1 MQDNVLANP
10 WQSEKKYPVDISNTE
25 LSPLACRGSKGQTPM
40 ASLGTAQRLAPVQ
53 SGLPLCE
60 TCLSSPHHW
69 TDTYQAIFSTLRYQ
83 IKMEM
88 TVVLWCRNW
97 LWKKKKNSP
106 SIDFLFLKQAVHASL
121 RYEVSDNPMPYP
133 ALYSFL
139 HLACSI
145 HPSTNAFLLYFP
157 VISVFLFLD
166 LFPFLLKDIIIA
178 VVNIPLI
185 FTNRNAITA
194 IVFFCYSVF
203 VNLFL
208 TVSLFSCYCYFITI

>member
-1 MQDNVLANP
+1 MSGGHFAGLL
-10 WQSEKKYPVDISNTE
+10 T
-25 LSPLACRGSKGQTPM
+25 PLTCRGSKGQSPL
-40 ASLGTAQRLAPVQ
+40 ASLGTAQRLAPVH

-121 RYEVSDNPMPYP
+121 RYEVSDNHVPYP

-139 HLACSI
+139 RLACSI
-145 HPSTNAFLLYFP
+145 HPSANAFLLYFS

-166 LFPFLLKDIIIA
+166 LFPFLLKDIKIA
-178 VVNIPLI
+178 VINISPI
-185 FTNRNAITA
+185 HNVWNATTA
-194 IVFFCYSVF
+194 IVFFCYSVS
-203 VNLFL
+203 VKL
-208 TVSLFSCYCYFITI
+208 SLLSVCFPVTAIS

>member
-1 MQDNVLANP
+1 MSGGHFAGIL
-10 WQSEKKYPVDISNTE
+10 T
-25 LSPLACRGSKGQTPM
+25 PLTCRGSKGRSPL

-69 TDTYQAIFSTLRYQ
+69 TDTHQAIFSTLRYQ

-106 SIDFLFLKQAVHASL
+106 SIDFLFLKQAVPASL
-121 RYEVSDNPMPYP
+121 RCEVSDNHVPYP
-133 ALYSFL
+133 ALYLFSSPCLFN
-139 HLACSI
+139 
-145 HPSTNAFLLYFP
+145 HPSANAFLLYFP

-166 LFPFLLKDIIIA
+166 LFPFLLKDIKIA
-178 VVNIPLI
+178 VINISPI
-185 FTNRNAITA
+185 HNIWNVTTA
-194 IVFFCYSVF
+194 IVFFCYSIF
-203 VNLFL
+203 VKLFL